1 MQFLQQTGL
10 TIHIS
15 AWIKK
20 YHECKKGEKC
30 QYTKWRSRKTENKK
44 GNGLLHSGRIYTI
57 HQICTWTRWNLFKFE
72 WLGFLC
78 ILSSIAFYT
87 GLKKGKIHALKWTDI
102 DRKYLNVT
110 RSISQKLRGKD
121 RETAPKNKSS
131 IRTRQLPIPLIKI
144 LEEHKKRWSE
154 YKGFN
159 DNFRICGVT
168 RPLRDTSL
176 AKMNEQLAKSAGL
189 KTIRIM
195 ISGIATPRC

>member
-1 MQFLQQTGL
+1 M
-10 TIHIS
+10 
-15 AWIKK
+15 
-20 YHECKKGEKC
+20 
-30 QYTKWRSRKTENKK
+30 
-44 GNGLLHSGRIYTI
+44 
-57 HQICTWTRWNLFKFE
+57 FKFE

-131 IRTRQLPIPLIKI
+131 IRTLQLPIPLIKI

-195 ISGIATPRC
+195 ISGTLMSSPRQKNMKIFFNF

>member
-1 MQFLQQTGL
+1 MPIYKMKESKNGKQKRKWTFTQWTN
-10 TIHIS
+10 IN
-15 AWIKK
+15 
-20 YHECKKGEKC
+20 
-30 QYTKWRSRKTENKK
+30 YTPN
-44 GNGLLHSGRIYTI
+44 LHLNTLKLV
-57 HQICTWTRWNLFKFE
+57 QIW

-131 IRTRQLPIPLIKI
+131 IRTLQLPIPLIKI